1 MRFGLAIPTSMEGL
15 MYPIPFFT
23 HSSEIIDM
31 CVEAEVLGFD
41 SVWGNEHITRQRYV
55 QDKWTQLPRYFE
67 PLMLLSYVA
76 AKTEHIKLATGIIPL
91 PLRDPVLLAR
101 QACVLDNFSGG
112 RLILGVG
119 LGAYLE
125 EFLAQ
130 YSGSVSIHRGN
141 MLDEA
146 LEALIELLTKDKASF
161 EGKYYHFAGIELS
174 PPLVQACP
182 PIYVGGNAV
191 NNMKRAAKYGIGWF
205 PAGLTPSELQ
215 NAIYQLK
222 AFTNEYGQEFSK
234 IDIAP
239 QLGVC
244 IAKTHDEAIKKY
256 QNSQLYAHDLS
267 LKDSTLKYQ
276 DVENLEERDLIGTVD
291 EVIGKI
297 EAYRAVGIEHMPA
310 LIFVGNNIA
319 DLLKDMQLFA
329 KEIIPSFN

>member
-1 MRFGLAIPTSMEGL
+1 MEGL

-23 HSSEIIDM
+23 HISEIIDM

-55 QDKWTQLPRYFE
+55 QDKWKQLPRYFE

-125 EFLAQ
+125 EFVAQ

-146 LEALIELLTKDKASF
+146 LEALIELLTKDNASF
-161 EGKYYHFAGIELS
+161 EGKYYRFSGIELS
-174 PPLVQACP
+174 PPLVQTRP
-182 PIYVGGNAV
+182 PIYVGGNVV

-205 PAGLTPSELQ
+205 PAGLTPYELQ
-215 NAIYQLK
+215 NAISQLK
-222 AFTNEYGQEFSK
+222 TFAKEYGQEFSK

-256 QNSQLYAHDLS
+256 QNSQLFAHDLS
-267 LKDSTLKYQ
+267 LKDSTLKHQ

-291 EVIGKI
+291 EIIGKI
-297 EAYRAVGIEHMPA
+297 EAYRAVGIEHLPA

-319 DLLKDMQLFA
+319 DLLKDMRLFA
-329 KEIIPSFN
+329 KEVISSFS